1 MAKKKKRRVG
11 RPKTI
16 KGDTIRVSYNITVAQ
31 ANFIV
36 DEAAKSE
43 ATESEILRGMI
54 DYIMAQYKQV
64 GRA

>member
-1 MAKKKKRRVG
+1 MAKKKKRGRG

-16 KGDTIRVSYNITVAQ
+16 KGETIRVSYNITVAQ

-36 DEAAKSE
+36 DEAEKSE

-54 DYIMAQYKQV
+54 DYIMAQYKQA